1 MVWQARRQGS
11 KAPDRGWTE
20 LAKQTLLVACAV
32 ALYFQV
38 RGLTEGAASTAIAN
52 GHDILDF
59 EQAIGIA
66 IERSLQARV
75 VDSQLLT
82 TLANWIYIWLHWPVI
97 IATLVW
103 LHERHRPR
111 YLVIRNAMFVSGA
124 VGLVIFVLYP
134 VAPPRLLDAGFI
146 DTVTDLST
154 SYRVLQPP
162 SLVNKYAAMPSL
174 HVGWNLLVGIT
185 LWRAS
190 RRWSIRAVAIAGPTL
205 MSVSVVAT
213 ANHYLIDGIVG
224 SVVALLGLLVAEHLT
239 QSSPIDEVGRAT
251 GRRG

>member
-1 MVWQARRQGS
+1 MVWQVRRQGS

-32 ALYFQV
+32 VLYFQV

-59 EQAIGIA
+59 EHSIGIA

-75 VDSQLLT
+75 LDTLLLT

-97 IATLVW
+97 IATLLW

-124 VGLVIFVLYP
+124 VGLAIFVLYP
-134 VAPPRLLDAGFI
+134 VAPPRLLNAGFV
-146 DTVTDLST
+146 DTVTNLST

-174 HVGWNLLVGIT
+174 HVGWNLLIGIT

-190 RRWSIRAVAIAGPTL
+190 RRLPIRAAAVAGPTL
-205 MSVSVVAT
+205 MSLSVVAT

-224 SVVALLGLLVAEHLT
+224 SLVALFGLVVAEHLT
-239 QSSPIDEVGRAT
+239 PISPIDGVGPET

>member
-1 MVWQARRQGS
+1 MAGHQRREGS
-11 KAPDRGWTE
+11 ENPDHGWTE
-20 LAKQTLLVACAV
+20 LARQTLLVACAIV
-32 ALYFQV
+32 LYFQV
-38 RGLTEGAASTAIAN
+38 RGLTEGAESYAVAN

-59 EQAIGIA
+59 EQANGIA
-66 IERSLQARV
+66 IERSLQSHV
-75 VDSQLLT
+75 IGSQVLT
-82 TLANWIYIWLHWPVI
+82 TIANWVYIWLHWPVI
-97 IATLVW
+97 IATLLW

-111 YLVIRNAMFVSGA
+111 YLVMRNAMFVSGA

-134 VAPPRLLDAGFI
+134 VAPPRLLDAGFV

-185 LWRAS
+185 LWRTS
-190 RRWSIRAVAIAGPTL
+190 RRWSIRAAAVAGPTL
-205 MSVSVVAT
+205 MSLAVVAT

-224 SVVALLGLLVAEHLT
+224 SLVAVFGLFVAERIIPT
-239 QSSPIDEVGRAT
+239 GPADEVGPAT
-251 GRRG
+251 GRPG